1 VKSAKGDKVEVK
13 GVRSPLTDESVVLA
27 AEVKKGDVGVIGE
40 LAVGA
45 LVMIFLLSFLY
56 LIFAGRCVGA
66 TK

>member
-1 VKSAKGDKVEVK
+1 
-13 GVRSPLTDESVVLA
+13 LTDESVVLA